1 VVCCRQNPN
10 KDSFSKCFEKAGKG
24 TPTTPLPR
32 QPSVAA
38 AAAQAAASSGGGS
51 PIASEKARL
60 DRLKQLPSTPEG
72 GESEARPMTPGSG
85 GGGAAAA
92 VEATGSGGALFTLKE
107 LQDGCPDG
115 VKANAKEDALNDAEF
130 AGVAWQPFAHHIAA
144 LTSHS

>member
-1 VVCCRQNPN
+1 
-10 KDSFSKCFEKAGKG
+10 
-24 TPTTPLPR
+24 
-32 QPSVAA
+32 
-38 AAAQAAASSGGGS
+38 
-51 PIASEKARL
+51 
-60 DRLKQLPSTPEG
+60 
-72 GESEARPMTPGSG
+72 MTPGSG